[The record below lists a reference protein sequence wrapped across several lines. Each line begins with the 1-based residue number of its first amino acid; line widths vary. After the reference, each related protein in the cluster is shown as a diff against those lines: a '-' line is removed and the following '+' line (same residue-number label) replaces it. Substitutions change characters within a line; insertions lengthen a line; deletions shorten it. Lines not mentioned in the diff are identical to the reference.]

1 MRTIT
6 LPTVLVSVLFLIN
19 GCSEPDVPTPP
30 PPAVQFRTVEM
41 REVAT
46 TFEFVARTRAREDT
60 AIRAQVSGT
69 ITERSFQEGQYVN
82 KDDLL
87 YRIDPR
93 PYEAAL
99 DSARADLSRARTNLE
114 VFERDLARGIELQP
128 DGFISASEIDKLRG
142 NRDSGVAAL
151 EVAQAAVDKAEIDL
165 GFTEIRAPF
174 AGLTGRSQLS
184 IGDLVSPSSD
194 SLVTLVQNDPM
205 LVDFDISE
213 QTVAQSLLEDQ
224 ERSLR
229 GEDPITYT
237 PRLQLVNGQFYPLPG
252 TIEFANNR
260 INPTTGTITVTAQF
274 PNPDNLLLSGQFMRV
289 FVQRGLKE
297 ERLLIPQSAVM
308 EDMQGR
314 YVYTIDPKDIVGRR
328 NVSLGQR
335 EGVDWVVEAGLDQGN
350 RVIVNGVQKV
360 RPGMAVAATEAT
372 AAPYTES
379 DAPVKP

>member
-1 MRTIT
+1 MILLTEA
-6 LPTVLVSVLFLIN
+6 
-19 GCSEPDVPTPP
+19 CSEPEAPTPP
-30 PPAVQFRTVEM
+30 PPAVQFRSVEL

-69 ITERSFQEGQYVN
+69 ITERSFREGQYVN

-114 VFERDLARGIELQP
+114 VFERDLARGIELEP

-142 NRDSGVAAL
+142 NRDSGAAAL
-151 EVAQAAVDKAEIDL
+151 EVAQAAVEKAEIDL

-174 AGLTGRSQLS
+174 SGLTGRSELS
-184 IGDLVSPSSD
+184 IGDLVSPGGD

-213 QTVAQSLLEDQ
+213 QTVAASLIEDQ
-224 ERSLR
+224 ERAAR
-229 GEDPITYT
+229 GEDPVSYT
-237 PRLQLVNGQFYPLPG
+237 PRLQLINGQFYPLPG
-252 TIEFANNR
+252 TIEFANTR

-289 FVQRGLKE
+289 FVQRGFKE

-335 EGVDWVVEAGLDQGN
+335 EGVDWVVESGLDQGN

-372 AAPYTES
+372 ATPYTES
-379 DAPVKP
+379 DAPVQP

>member
-6 LPTVLVSVLFLIN
+6 LPTVLVSVLFLTN

-314 YVYTIDPKDIVGRR
+314 YVYSIDPKDIVGRR

>member
-6 LPTVLVSVLFLIN
+6 LPTVLVSVLFLTN

-69 ITERSFQEGQYVN
+69 ITERSFQEGQYVD
-82 KDDLL
+82 KGDLL

-360 RPGMAVAATEAT
+360 RPGMAVAATEVT

>member
-1 MRTIT
+1 
-6 LPTVLVSVLFLIN
+6 
-19 GCSEPDVPTPP
+19 
-30 PPAVQFRTVEM
+30 
-41 REVAT
+41 
-46 TFEFVARTRAREDT
+46 
-60 AIRAQVSGT
+60 
-69 ITERSFQEGQYVN
+69 
-82 KDDLL
+82 
-87 YRIDPR
+87 
-93 PYEAAL
+93 L
-99 DSARADLSRARTNLE
+99 DSARADLSCARTNLE

-314 YVYTIDPKDIVGRR
+314 YVYTIESKDIVGRR

-379 DAPVKP
+379 DAPIKP